1 MIAVIKSDNY
11 SYEAQYNS
19 IKNNVINAK
28 VNFEKGK
35 SYLAELEN
43 FYKLR
48 EHPCCCV
55 IDGVGYDVRL
65 LSYNSIDDHKAM
77 QIIDITVALV

>member
-1 MIAVIKSDNY
+1 MIAVIKSDNC
-11 SYEAQYNS
+11 SYEAQYDN
-19 IKNNVINAK
+19 IKNNVINAT
-28 VNFEKGK
+28 VNFKKGK
-35 SYLAELEN
+35 SYLTELEN

-55 IDGVGYDVRL
+55 IDGVGYDVKL
-65 LSYNSIDDHKAM
+65 LSYNSIDDYKAM